1 MSKLF
6 VDEIK
11 GNTGTT
17 ISIPSGQTLNVAGN
31 LSSTAGSISGTPSFP
46 DGAKVN
52 TIKHTGGTTAMT
64 IDSTGRILTPARPS
78 FHVATTATQD
88 ATTIVNWNTEI
99 FDIGGNFNTSTNKF
113 VAPIAGIYWFNCTA
127 LQAGNGAQMTISL
140 RKNSSNTGRFLT
152 RTDGDSGEHHSCSVS
167 GLYNLAATDTV
178 EVYLEGGR
186 IYGDSGYF
194 TNFTGFLLG

>member
-1 MSKLF
+1 M
-6 VDEIK
+6 
-11 GNTGTT
+11 
-17 ISIPSGQTLNVAGN
+17 
-31 LSSTAGSISGTPSFP
+31 SSTL
-46 DGAKVN
+46 KVDNIKN
-52 TIKHTGGTTAMT
+52 TSDVTSMT

-78 FHVATTATQD
+78 FHVATTVTQD
-88 ATTIVNWNTEI
+88 ATTIVNWYTEI
-99 FDIGGNFNTSTNKF
+99 FDIGSNFNTSTNKF
-113 VAPIAGIYWFNCTA
+113 VAPIAGVYWFNCTA

-140 RKNSSNTGRFLT
+140 RKNSSTTGRFLT

-167 GLYNLAATDTV
+167 GLYNLTAGSTV